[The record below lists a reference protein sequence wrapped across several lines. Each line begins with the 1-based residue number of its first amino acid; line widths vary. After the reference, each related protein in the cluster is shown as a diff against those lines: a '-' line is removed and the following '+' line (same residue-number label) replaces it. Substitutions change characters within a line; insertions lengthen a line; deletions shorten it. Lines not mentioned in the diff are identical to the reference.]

1 MFVFGKPFFSG
12 NSLLRSFKFDPPPF
26 QTTNSFLSH
35 DPGTIDPSN
44 PHNAAPYPPH
54 SKKEEWPPDPRK
66 LYFAPFSPRDP
77 LLVLDSRKGGK
88 SFTWKQ
94 DRWYVDMRGD
104 VDQEGW
110 EYAFYWNG
118 RRRWCGGNWHGQARF
133 VHSWVRRRK
142 WVRELIRTPKRKR
155 NESGKEGEQVGKVA
169 DGGLGELLVLMRKT
183 QSPNLRR
190 RVLSQFLDAA
200 LPATLVKLP
209 EYINHL
215 WMTMDPLTATDLAK
229 HLEAIK
235 STATSNASIEHSSS
249 LVEAL
254 EQALEDIYSNPRY
267 YPPTVWPLRSDTL
280 WEGVPTRKPVR
291 VTRRERL
298 RVLRK
303 QWWDT
308 HQAPAVLVRRV
319 RFVPTLGDS
328 VDAGEEDDGDV
339 FYTATE
345 GTISRSGSTDS
356 SKDEW
361 FVAPEEEGEELVRGR
376 SVGGMVREG
385 RRLWEGTVADT

>member
-1 MFVFGKPFFSG
+1 MFLFGKPFFSG

-26 QTTNSFLSH
+26 QTTNTFLSR

-44 PHNAAPYPPH
+44 PHNAPPYPPN
-54 SKKEEWPPDPRK
+54 SKKEKWPPDPLK
-66 LYFAPFSPRDP
+66 LYVAPFSPHDT
-77 LLVLDSRKGGK
+77 LLLLDSRRGGR
-88 SFTWKQ
+88 SFMWKQ

-118 RRRWCGGNWHGQARF
+118 RWRWCGGNWHGQARF

-142 WVRELIRTPKRKR
+142 WIRELIRRPSRKR
-155 NESGKEGEQVGKVA
+155 DEPSKEEEQIGKVA
-169 DGGLGELLVLMRKT
+169 GGGLDELLTLMRKT
-183 QSPNLRR
+183 QTPNLRR
-190 RVLSQFLDAA
+190 KVLSQFLDAA
-200 LPATLVKLP
+200 LPDTLVKLP
-209 EYINHL
+209 EYIQRL
-215 WMTMDPLTATDLAK
+215 WMIMDTLTITDLAK
-229 HLEAIK
+229 HLEAMK
-235 STATSNASIEHSSS
+235 STAISNAD
-249 LVEAL
+249 L
-254 EQALEDIYSNPRY
+254 EQSSGLKEAIQQTLEYIYSKPHY
-267 YPPTVWPLRSDTL
+267 YPPTVWPIRSDRL
-280 WEGVPTRKPVR
+280 WEVASARKQVR
-291 VTRRERL
+291 ITRRERL

-308 HQAPAVLVRRV
+308 HQSPAVLVRRV

-328 VDAGEEDDGDV
+328 VGGAEEDDGDV

-361 FVAPEEEGEELVRGR
+361 FVAPQDEGEELVRGR
-376 SVGGMVREG
+376 SVGGLVREG
-385 RRLWEGTVADT
+385 VRLREEAVVDT